1 MGFHQVADLNT
12 AQCKFLTDIA
22 LKASGVNVN
31 PDKKD
36 FLHLRISR
44 RLKALNLESFEE
56 YVGLLR
62 REPDGPET
70 KHLIEALTTHTTSF
84 FREGHQYQWFE
95 AEGIERL
102 LASQPKSAGKL
113 TVWSAACSTGVELWS
128 AAMVLMDRKRQAFDL
143 RDFALIGT
151 DISNKILKTAQAA
164 TYSTNE
170 ITGLTQLRKE
180 RYLMQSKKTFGASN
194 QHYHRIIPELR
205 DKARF
210 EHINLSALQSAR
222 PFTVDVAFVRNVLIY
237 FEEATQKQVLN
248 GVIAR
253 LRSGGI
259 LFTGHSEAVPKRDDL
274 IVLGPSTYQKV

>member
-12 AQCKFLTDIA
+12 AQCQFLTEIA
-22 LKASGVNVN
+22 LKASGVNVD

-36 FLHLRISR
+36 FLRLRISR
-44 RLKALNLESFEE
+44 RLKALNLENFDD
-56 YVGLLR
+56 YVGLLK
-62 REPDGPET
+62 REPGGPEA
-70 KHLIEALTTHTTSF
+70 KHLVEALTTHTTSF
-84 FREGHQYQWFE
+84 FREGHQYEWFE

-102 LASQPKSAGKL
+102 LASRPESAGKL

-128 AAMVLMDRKRQAFDL
+128 AGMVLMDRKRQTFDL
-143 RDFALIGT
+143 RDFVLIGT

-164 TYSTNE
+164 TYSANE
-170 ITGLTQLRKE
+170 ITGVTPLRKQ

-210 EHINLSALQSAR
+210 EQINLSALQSAR
-222 PFTVDVAFVRNVLIY
+222 PFTVDVAFLRNVLIY
-237 FEEATQKQVLN
+237 FEEAMQKQVLD
-248 GVIAR
+248 GVISR
-253 LRSGGI
+253 LRPGGI

-274 IVLGPSTYQKV
+274 AVLGPSTYEKV